1 MSKNY
6 AILAASVVTIGLA
19 AGAGFVLLGKSGD
32 QCSDSAIA
40 GGAAAIGGPFTLVN
54 QAGEQVTEKDVIK
67 DYSLIYFGYTYCP
80 DICPL
85 DTARNLEA
93 VDILDARGIKI
104 DPVFIT
110 IDPARDTPQVL
121 ADYAEIMHPRLIA
134 LTGSEEQI
142 SAASK
147 TYKTYRAKNGE
158 GDADYLMDHSTFT
171 YLMSPSGFVDFFRRE
186 ATPEDMADKI
196 ACYTKG

>member
-1 MSKNY
+1 MSKNL
-6 AILAASVVTIGLA
+6 AIIASSVVLCGLA
-19 AGAGFVLLGKSGD
+19 VGAGFVFLGKGD
-32 QCSDSAIA
+32 NQCSSPAVA

-54 QAGEQVTEKDVIK
+54 QAGETVSEKDVIK

-93 VDILDARGIKI
+93 VDILEARGIEI

-147 TYKTYRAKNGE
+147 AYKTYRAKSGE
-158 GDADYLMDHSTFT
+158 GDEDYLMDHSTFS

-186 ATPEDMADKI
+186 ITPEDMADKI
-196 ACYTKG
+196 ACYTNG

>member
-6 AILAASVVTIGLA
+6 AILAASVVTVGLA
-19 AGAGFVLLGKSGD
+19 VGAGFVMFGKSGD
-32 QCSDSAIA
+32 QCSTSTIA
-40 GGAAAIGGPFTLVN
+40 GGAAAIGGPFSLVN
-54 QAGEQVTEKDVIK
+54 QTGETVTEKDVIK

-93 VDILDARGIKI
+93 VDILDARGIQV

-121 ADYAEIMHPRLIA
+121 ADYAKIMHPRLIA

-147 TYKTYRAKNGE
+147 TYKTYRAKSGD

-186 ATPEDMADKI
+186 VTPEDMADKI